1 MACYPNS
8 MDAADLHHSSHHKEL
23 GEQMDSGLEP
33 LTVTVQVKYI
43 FKDRGVLRKRKFL
56 IPIISF
62 SSSLK
67 DPKPG
72 LTSVSEFSFI
82 IECFSQKQEQATQTL
97 DKTSLKQPMDVL
109 RKVSNH
115 HHRVCRLLNIYIG
128 GVDE

>member
-72 LTSVSEFSFI
+72 LTSVSVNFLS
-82 IECFSQKQEQATQTL
+82 SLNVSLRNRNKQ
-97 DKTSLKQPMDVL
+97 LK
-109 RKVSNH
+109 H
-115 HHRVCRLLNIYIG
+115 WIRLL
-128 GVDE
+128 